1 MSSTPSP
8 GPKAT
13 APISRER
20 YHRQYDESGE
30 HVERIEGRVYPMTPS
45 SPQHA
50 SVVNR
55 LARRIARQIDDQRI
69 IVRTEQPLQLGEGSD
84 PEPDVALV
92 RGPEARYDASHPKA
106 DDVLLVVEVSDTR
119 LRHDRTIKLPLY
131 AAHAIPELWLVNVR
145 AREFEVFRNPLGQE
159 RRYAH
164 AATYAAGLL
173 PEPLAVPGLVLRV
186 DEAFPEAD
194 KTR

>member
-8 GPKAT
+8 RPQAT

-30 HVERIEGRVYPMTPS
+30 HVERIEGRVYTMTPS

-55 LARRIARQIDDQRI
+55 LARRMARRINDQHVI
-69 IVRTEQPLQLGEGSD
+69 IRTEQPLQLGEGSD
-84 PEPDVALV
+84 PEPDVTLV
-92 RGPEARYDASHPKA
+92 RGPEARNDAAHPNK
-106 DDVLLVVEVSDTR
+106 DDVLLLVEVSDTS

-131 AAHAIPELWLVNVR
+131 AAHEIPEVWIVSLR
-145 AREFEVFRNPLGQE
+145 AREVEVFRDPVRPEG
-159 RRYAH
+159 RYEH
-164 AATYAAGLL
+164 AAKYAAGLL
-173 PEPLAVPGLVLRV
+173 PEPLAVPGLALRV
-186 DEAFPEAD
+186 EAVFPEAD
-194 KTR
+194 TTR